1 MGGLS
6 ARQLFT
12 VILSAIISADIIS
25 VLVFMFSR
33 QDPNLRVA
41 ALVGTSN
48 IAVAYVA
55 IASTLLTG
63 KDLTHRDPADA
74 PPGSIVTDKV
84 SSSVQLPPI
93 TPPSA

>member
-63 KDLTHRDPADA
+63 KDLAHPQPGDQ
-74 PPGSIVTDKV
+74 PPGSVVTV
-84 SSSVQLPPI
+84 TNTVQLPPI